1 MIKVRYDPWMQLIAA
16 AVWSPALLTF
26 GRLKYFCAFKNIFYL
41 IEHILHG
48 QVLGLVA
55 PHLGQVEPGPVC
67 LAGARGHGGSVLGL

>member
-16 AVWSPALLTF
+16 VCGHSPALLT
-26 GRLKYFCAFKNIFYL
+26 LNIFCALKNIFYL

-55 PHLGQVEPGPVC
+55 PHLRQVEPWPVC
-67 LAGARGHGGSVLGL
+67 LAGAPGLLGL

>member
-16 AVWSPALLTF
+16 VCGHSPALLTF
-26 GRLKYFCAFKNIFYL
+26 GRLEYFLRLKNIFYL

-55 PHLGQVEPGPVC
+55 PHLRQVEPWPVC
-67 LAGARGHGGSVLGL
+67 LAGARGLLGL